1 MTGVPPINF
10 RAHALR
16 QNDAGGRDEFE
27 QMLGLLVHAITG
39 LQTRIPEARGG
50 DWGIDALIG
59 DLNGRVSIWQ
69 AKYYIDGFTTQH
81 RHEVNKSFQSARN
94 AACKHGHTIDRWTL
108 CIPRNMPPASLKW
121 WQDWSTEQYTATNIV
136 IDLWDDNELRSLLA
150 RPEADHIRHLYYNSY
165 RPPVDD
171 PGPPVAAV
179 LLNEDEPWRA
189 GGVAA
194 GYLLHEDAIETL
206 AADRAWAWREA
217 TADRVNPPGQQ
228 VILHQIWIFRNSV
241 SGSARRGG
249 LIAQSSL
256 LDELRNA
263 RGLPRKA
270 EIRSDGGGSITLAT
284 TRPDGPLWREAFGP
298 PARTT
303 PSSRAGSPPET
314 GAPLDRLSAA
324 AVLATAAVLCDA
336 LHELHRRGHAHR
348 VLSPDTVVLRA
359 GRHQGVPRDLGL
371 AGFPPV
377 PGEGHAPYQAPE
389 QYRPALATQPPGPPT
404 DVYQVASLIHHTV
417 SGMPGTA
424 VPLRVILPEIPDRL
438 EKVLGH
444 ALDPDPGRR
453 PDDIRA
459 LAADLRWARTEL
471 SGGGRR

>member
-50 DWGIDALIG
+50 DWGIDALVG

-69 AKYYIDGFTTQH
+69 AKYYMDGFTTQH
-81 RHEVNKSFQSARN
+81 RSEVNKSFQSALN
-94 AACKHGHTIDRWTL
+94 AAGDHGHTIDRWTL
-108 CIPRNMPPASLKW
+108 CIPRNMPPASVKW
-121 WQDWSTEQYTATNIV
+121 WHDWSARQQAATGIV

-150 RPEADHIRHLYYNSY
+150 RPEADHIRHLYYDPY
-165 RPPVDD
+165 RPATEAPEL
-171 PGPPVAAV
+171 PVASA
-179 LLNEDEPWRA
+179 LLNEDEAWRA
-189 GGVAA
+189 GAVAA
-194 GYLLHEDAIETL
+194 GYLLHEDAREIL
-206 AADRAWAWREA
+206 AADRSWAWREA
-217 TADRVNPPGQQ
+217 TADRIQPPGLHVMLRQ
-228 VILHQIWIFRNSV
+228 VRIFRDSV
-241 SGSARRGG
+241 AGSARRDG
-249 LIAQSSL
+249 LIAQAAL

-270 EIRSDGGGSITLAT
+270 EMRRDGDGSMTLAT
-284 TRPDGPLWREAFGP
+284 TRPDGPLWRDVFGP
-298 PARTT
+298 VPSTP
-303 PSSRAGSPPET
+303 PSSPAISPLGSS
-314 GAPLDRLSAA
+314 APLDRLSTA
-324 AVLATAAVLCDA
+324 AVVATAAVLCDT

-348 VLSPDTVVLRA
+348 ALSPDTVVLRG

-371 AGFPPV
+371 TALPPV

-389 QYRPALATQPPGPPT
+389 QHRPALAALPPGPRT

-417 SGMPGTA
+417 SGLPGA
-424 VPLRVILPEIPDRL
+424 ALPLRAVLPEIPPRL
-438 EKVLGH
+438 EEALAR
-444 ALDPDPGRR
+444 ALDPDPRRR
-453 PDDIRA
+453 PGDIRA
-459 LAADLRWARTEL
+459 LGAELRNVRGEL